1 MKNELVSIIV
11 PAYNVEKYIKRCINS
26 IINQTYKNIE
36 IILVDDGSTDETGKI
51 CDFFGKKDERI
62 KVIHKKNGGLSDARN
77 YGIDIATGNYILLI
91 DSDDYVD
98 LEIVEF
104 LYNNLKENNA
114 DISTCLHKKFKES
127 NNENSKDYKK
137 NNNTILK
144 TEDALENLFY
154 LKNLTVSAWGKLY
167 KKELF
172 KNIRYP
178 KGKLYEDL
186 PTTYRLFSKS
196 NTISIN
202 TKRMYYYLI
211 REGSIMNSKFNKKRM
226 DSLYFTKE
234 QTEFVKKEFPN
245 ILNAA
250 INQEFMEAVGI
261 AKEIPFNKEYSKERK
276 ELNGVFKKYRN
287 NVIKDKKTSI
297 KNKTYAVFSLLN
309 IIGIKSL
316 ALICKLV
323 KK

>member
-11 PAYNVEKYIKRCINS
+11 PAYNVEKYIKKCINS
-26 IINQTYKNIE
+26 LINQTYKNIE
-36 IILVDDGSTDETGKI
+36 IILVDDGSTDGTGKI
-51 CDFFGKKDERI
+51 CDLFSKKDKRI
-62 KVIHKKNGGLSDARN
+62 KVIHKENGGLSDARN
-77 YGIDIATGNYILLI
+77 CGIDIATGNYILLV

-114 DISTCLHKKFKES
+114 DISTCLPKKFKENDNDS
-127 NNENSKDYKK
+127 LKDDKK
-137 NNNTILK
+137 NTNAILK
-144 TEDALENLFY
+144 KEDALENLFY

-186 PTTYRLFSKS
+186 PTTYRLFAKS
-196 NTISIN
+196 NIISTN
-202 TKRMYYYLI
+202 SKKMYYYLI
-211 REGSIMNSKFNKKRM
+211 RKGSIMNSKFNKKRM
-226 DSLYFTKE
+226 DSLYFTRE
-234 QTEFVKKEFPN
+234 QTEFVKKEYPS

-276 ELNGVFKKYRN
+276 ELIKVLKKYRN
-287 NVIKDKKTSI
+287 NVIKDKKASI
-297 KNKTYAVFSLLN
+297 KNKTYAVFSLFN
-309 IIGIKSL
+309 MGGFYEN
-316 ALICKLV
+316 
-323 KK
+323 